1 VHSAIVKGWKEM
13 DDMPLEETL
22 AMARC
27 LDEIRR
33 QVKLIYPQDTKT
45 K

>member
-1 VHSAIVKGWKEM
+1 
-13 DDMPLEETL
+13 MPHDETL

-33 QVKLIYPQDTKT
+33 QVKLIYPQDTKA